1 MVTFLEIY
9 FLDGKCCD
17 LARQP
22 QDRIGPV
29 KHSTTLIQ
37 SDLTRKIEIFS
48 KNKYLISKNLLNAWC
63 CC

>member
-22 QDRIGPV
+22 QDRTGPV
-29 KHSTTLIQ
+29 KHAIDKLIQ
-37 SDLTRKIEIFS
+37 SDLTRKIAILIFQ
-48 KNKYLISKNLLNAWC
+48 K
-63 CC
+63 